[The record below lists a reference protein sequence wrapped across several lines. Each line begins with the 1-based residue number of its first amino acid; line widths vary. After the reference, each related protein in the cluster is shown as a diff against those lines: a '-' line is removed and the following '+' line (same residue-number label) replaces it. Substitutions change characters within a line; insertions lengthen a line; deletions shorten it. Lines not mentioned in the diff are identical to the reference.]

1 MIPVLVRYHLVLVTD
16 VGIKFIPLRT
26 PGGELIPGSGLF
38 VQIKKIVISVP
49 KTSDRDVQKI
59 TQDQQIG
66 SKEIDVIEGEDK
78 SYCTDEDTILTEVS
92 CELETANY
100 CERITR
106 REERPTRVSATA
118 SLMYTNGHFKGS
130 VQLNVIA
137 EVNDDAQELSTTN
150 DSYAAA

>member
-1 MIPVLVRYHLVLVTD
+1 MVSVID

-38 VQIKKIVISVP
+38 VQIKKIIISVP
-49 KTSDRDVQKI
+49 QTSDRGVQEI
-59 TQDQQIG
+59 TPDQQIG
-66 SKEIDVIEGEDK
+66 SEEIAVVDSEDK
-78 SYCTDEDTILTEVS
+78 SYCADELTEVS
-92 CELETANY
+92 CDLETANC
-100 CERITR
+100 CERM
-106 REERPTRVSATA
+106 PTRVSVPA
-118 SLMYTNGHFKGS
+118 SLMYTNSHFKGS